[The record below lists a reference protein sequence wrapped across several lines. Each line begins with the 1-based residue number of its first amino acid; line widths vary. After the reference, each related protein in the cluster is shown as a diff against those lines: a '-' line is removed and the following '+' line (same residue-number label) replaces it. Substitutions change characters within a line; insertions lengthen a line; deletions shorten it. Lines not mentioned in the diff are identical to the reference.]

1 MVFSAKTIQIFLPN
15 GDPRGI
21 RIAEITTRIVR
32 VIELPRS
39 LVSDFLKMPEAQQ
52 VGMYILIGDSENEDE
67 PKIYIGQSG
76 NVGDRIS
83 SHNKTKD
90 FWNKALIA
98 VSSTNSLTQTHALY
112 LEWASIKAATE
123 AGRYAIENGNSG
135 SQPYTPLP
143 LQADCQEILETIGTL
158 IATLGFPVFVPYA
171 TQSTSTNDVASER
184 FYCKASGA
192 DGTGLY
198 TEEGFVVLKGSKGRA
213 VAVPSFKGS
222 SLQFRQKLIDSGV
235 AKIEGDL
242 LVFQKDHLFNSPSMA
257 AVALMGRSANGWID
271 WKDEDGKTLDE
282 LKRQGA

>member
-1 MVFSAKTIQIFLPN
+1 MPNFSAKTIQIFLPN
-15 GDPRGI
+15 GDPRGV

-112 LEWASIKAATE
+112 LEWASIKAASE
-123 AGRYAIENGNSG
+123 AARYAIENGNSG

-158 IATLGFPVFVPYA
+158 IATLGFPVFVPFA
-171 TQSTSTNDVASER
+171 THSNAANDSTIER

-198 TEEGFVVLKGSKGRA
+198 TEEGFVVLKGSTGRA

-235 AKIEGDL
+235 ARIEGDL
-242 LVFQKDHLFNSPSMA
+242 IVFQKDHLFNSPSMA
-257 AVALMGRSANGWID
+257 AWRSA
-271 WKDEDGKTLDE
+271 
-282 LKRQGA
+282 